1 MSKNTEFAEKL
12 AEQVVHAAEMRSART
27 DGYIKREILREVWQ
41 EHIDELGVEME
52 CISAKFPD
60 NPDLQ
65 RRLAEGANE
74 IFCNASAAVE
84 AFLASRRCAAE
95 QQRDDP
101 P

>member
-1 MSKNTEFAEKL
+1 MSKSTEFAEKL
-12 AEQVVHAAEMRSART
+12 AELVVREAELRSGRT
-27 DGYIKREILREVWQ
+27 DGYIKPEIVREVWQ
-41 EHIDELGVEME
+41 EHIDELEVERE
-52 CISAKFPD
+52 SISAKFPD

-95 QQRDDP
+95 QRRG
-101 P
+101 